1 MYAGK
6 MRTFPTNG
14 RRKVARSSVVAAS
27 TRAEKSTVGMVGTHV
42 NRMASGALVAVMS
55 TAAAL
60 TVGLAGLSLGSGP
73 AFGMPAQV
81 GAGGHALA
89 TTTPTATAT
98 VAPKPA
104 CPSTVPHPITP
115 KRLFMQHV
123 TAARGAPVIAPP
135 RVHGVPGVPPLTN
148 FGKHAVAWDRAQ
160 RVKPGSTQGNVLMNA
175 HVWPDGSAIGN
186 KMLAKLHKG
195 DRMVV
200 FGKAHKLC
208 YRVTDRV
215 QVKPRQGLRRYY
227 SQIGSPKLAIVV
239 CSGRRIAPG
248 VWTMRTIW
256 YARPSS

>member
-1 MYAGK
+1 
-6 MRTFPTNG
+6 
-14 RRKVARSSVVAAS
+14 
-27 TRAEKSTVGMVGTHV
+27 V

-55 TAAAL
+55 SAAAL
-60 TVGLAGLSLGSGP
+60 TVGVAGLSLSSGP

-81 GAGGHALA
+81 AAGGVE
-89 TTTPTATAT
+89 TTTPAPTVSPTATA
-98 VAPKPA
+98 APKPA

-123 TAARGAPVIAPP
+123 TKAKGAPVIAPP
-135 RVHGVPGVPPLTN
+135 RVHGVPGVPPLTT

-215 QVKPRQGLRRYY
+215 QVKPRQGLKRYY
-227 SQIGSPKLAIVV
+227 SQIGKPKIAIVV

-256 YARPSS
+256 YARPSA